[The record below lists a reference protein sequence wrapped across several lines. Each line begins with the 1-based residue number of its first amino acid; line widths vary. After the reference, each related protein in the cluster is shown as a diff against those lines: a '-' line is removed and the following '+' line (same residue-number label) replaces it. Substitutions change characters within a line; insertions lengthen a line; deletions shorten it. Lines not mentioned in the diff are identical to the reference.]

1 MDDKTKDEII
11 SAAIANLPLVISA
24 IQEIMN
30 QAVKLGESVGMSQDQ
45 LDKAWA
51 EARADG
57 RMRRAADLPD
67 ATFAFD
73 EDIDKGTR

>member
-1 MDDKTKDEII
+1 MDDKTKEVII
-11 SAAIANLPLVISA
+11 SGAIANLPLIVA
-24 IQEIMN
+24 TVQQLMN
-30 QAVKLGESVGMSQDQ
+30 MAVKLGESVDMTQDQ

-67 ATFAFD
+67 A
-73 EDIDKGTR
+73 I

>member
-1 MDDKTKDEII
+1 MDDKTKDAII
-11 SAAIANLPLVISA
+11 SGAIANLPLIVA
-24 IQEIMN
+24 TVQQLMN
-30 QAVKLGESVGMSQDQ
+30 MAVKLGESVDMSQDQ

-67 ATFAFD
+67 A
-73 EDIDKGTR
+73 EG

>member
-1 MDDKTKDEII
+1 MDDKTKEIVI
-11 SAAIANLPLVISA
+11 SGAIANLPLIVA
-24 IQEIMN
+24 TVQQLMN
-30 QAVKLGESVGMSQDQ
+30 LAVKLGESVDMSQDQ

-67 ATFAFD
+67 A
-73 EDIDKGTR
+73 IQ